1 MAPSEVSLLQV
12 DTSAGTA
19 QKRERPLVSGVVASF
34 CLHVSV
40 VVALIVVPY
49 LVWLWGLANSLQ
61 NEPQITIIATVEEE
75 QPEQPPAPV
84 VEVNAEAS
92 PPTEVL
98 VDKLVNKKI
107 DEANQRPDDEN
118 LDEFAKQA
126 RRLEKVSDSDS
137 VEAMADKFHKWL
149 GTEKRASQPVEEPV
163 AGKFD
168 FDSAQIHEVKREQSE
183 DGTWK
188 YICVLVDAEGRS
200 METEL
205 DAVEGEKQYR
215 TFQRLKQFPLAEK
228 VYREIAMP
236 LLDKIL
242 QEQD

>member
-1 MAPSEVSLLQV
+1 MAPTELTSIQV
-12 DTSAGTA
+12 DRSAAAARGR
-19 QKRERPLVSGVVASF
+19 KRPLVSGVVASF
-34 CLHVSV
+34 CVHLSA

-49 LVWLWGLANSLQ
+49 LVWLWTLANSMPK
-61 NEPQITIIATVEEE
+61 EPQITIVAAVAEEK
-75 QPEQPPAPV
+75 PEQPPAPV

-98 VDKLVNKKI
+98 VDKLVDKKI
-107 DEANQRPDDEN
+107 DEANQRPEEEN

-126 RRLEKVSDSDS
+126 RRLEKISDADS
-137 VEAMADKFHKWL
+137 VDAMADKFHQWL
-149 GTEKRASQPVEEPV
+149 GTKKRASQPAEEPV

-168 FDSAQIHEVKREQSE
+168 FDSAQIHEVKREQGE
-183 DGTWK
+183 DGTWE

-205 DAVEGEKQYR
+205 DEIEGEKQYR

-228 VYREIAMP
+228 VYRDIAMP
-236 LLDKIL
+236 LLDKML
-242 QEQD
+242 QERK